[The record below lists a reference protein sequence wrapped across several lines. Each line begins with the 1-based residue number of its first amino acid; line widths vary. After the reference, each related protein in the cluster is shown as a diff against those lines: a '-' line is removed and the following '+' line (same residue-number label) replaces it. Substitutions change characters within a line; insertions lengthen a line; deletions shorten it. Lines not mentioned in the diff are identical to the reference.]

1 LPQGT
6 GEVLAAV
13 AALSHPTPAV
23 AARLAGGDGALGPAL
38 AEHVLELDGDVLR
51 FAHPLLA
58 AAAYEAVDPLRRRR
72 LHRRLAALVDDEDER
87 ARLLALA
94 AEGPDEEVAG
104 ALEGAAT
111 RAQLRGLS
119 ATAAQLCE
127 QARRLTPA
135 GRSRSLPRWPLH
147 PQPVTQQI
155 GSGRVIPK
163 PPTWPLNPQPIPP
176 PANLAQANI
185 AGRHVAGFDWGS
197 AGIGA
202 GATLVA
208 LAITLVMAVVMRRG
222 IARARL

>member
-1 LPQGT
+1 VHPNRLIALAVSAAALAGATAP
-6 GEVLAAV
+6 AAV
-13 AALSHPTPAV
+13 ADHP
-23 AARLAGGDGALGPAL
+23 RLVGTG
-38 AEHVLELDGDVLR
+38 V
-51 FAHPLLA
+51 
-58 AAAYEAVDPLRRRR
+58 
-72 LHRRLAALVDDEDER
+72 
-87 ARLLALA
+87 
-94 AEGPDEEVAG
+94 
-104 ALEGAAT
+104 T
-111 RAQLRGLS
+111 
-119 ATAAQLCE
+119 
-127 QARRLTPA
+127 A
-135 GRSRSLPRWPLH
+135 GRPIPMPPTWPLH
-147 PQPVTQQI
+147 PQPVTQQT